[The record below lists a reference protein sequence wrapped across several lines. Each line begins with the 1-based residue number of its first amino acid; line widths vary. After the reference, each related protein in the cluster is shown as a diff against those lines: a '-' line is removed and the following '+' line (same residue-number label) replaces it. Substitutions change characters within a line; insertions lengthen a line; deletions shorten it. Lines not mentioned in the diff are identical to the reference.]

1 VKYNVALPVTLTT
14 LESGTAVPRPS
25 CESERRRAGTAHD
38 VGEIHG
44 GRKYANSID
53 SCWGSKNTSYAGTSD
68 LKPILL
74 VLSGGGIRA
83 MAFHAGVLRFL
94 AERNAMERVS
104 NISSV
109 SGGSLLVGLLMHQ
122 NQNQWPSSDQYK
134 NILHIQ
140 LRKIL
145 TTTSLEA
152 GMLQEFKRLSN
163 WKFAL
168 SRANVLARAIEN
180 IWGIRSTLDDLPAS
194 PSWSI
199 NATTAETGKRF
210 RFKGSELQD
219 WVLGSTRARGFPL
232 SDAMAVS
239 AAFPG
244 LIGPYV
250 LNSSAYTWDLPIY
263 GVTEDTRPAQE
274 RFKKI
279 HLYDGGVYDNLG
291 LEAFFDAGR
300 GPKPGMDGTIVVS
313 DAGAPLPTGFDLG
326 RFNIFRLKHVADIMS
341 DQVRSLRVRGL
352 VAHALKAPG
361 NAAYLRIGS
370 TANEFAKQFSITCPD
385 GTWMTKEQ
393 AAVASTF
400 PTRLI
405 RLTEENFDTL
415 ERHGYEAAAIGSLAF
430 HFV

>member
-1 VKYNVALPVTLTT
+1 M
-14 LESGTAVPRPS
+14 
-25 CESERRRAGTAHD
+25 
-38 VGEIHG
+38 
-44 GRKYANSID
+44 
-53 SCWGSKNTSYAGTSD
+53 
-68 LKPILL
+68 KPILL
-74 VLSGGGIRA
+74 ALSGGGIRA

-94 AERNAMERVS
+94 AENHAMERVS

-109 SGGSLLVGLLMHQ
+109 SGGSLVVGLLMHL
-122 NQNQWPSSDQYK
+122 NGNEWPSSSQYL
-134 NILHIQ
+134 NTSLAQ
-140 LRKIL
+140 LRERL

-152 GMLQEFKRLSN
+152 GVLREMTRPSN
-163 WKFAL
+163 WKYAL

-180 IWGIRSTLDDLPAS
+180 TWGIRSTLNKLPQE

-210 RFKGSELQD
+210 RFKDGEFHD
-219 WVLGSTRARGFPL
+219 WILGTGRTENFAL

-250 LNSSAYTWDLPIY
+250 LNTRDYKWDLPKY
-263 GVTEDTRPAQE
+263 GVTENTLPAQE

-300 GPKPGMDGTIVVS
+300 GPKEGMEGTIVVS

-326 RFNIFRLKHVADIMS
+326 RLNIFRLKHVADIMS

-352 VAHALKAPG
+352 VAHALKTPG
-361 NAAYLRIGS
+361 SAAYLRIGS
-370 TANEFAKQFSITCPD
+370 TADEFARQFEITCPE
-385 GTWMTKEQ
+385 GNWMTKEQ
-393 AAVASTF
+393 TAVASTF
-400 PTRLI
+400 PTRLMK
-405 RLTEENFDTL
+405 LTSEKFDIL
-415 ERHGYEAAAIGSLAF
+415 EQHGYEAAAVGDIKF
-430 HFV
+430 KFV

>member
-1 VKYNVALPVTLTT
+1 
-14 LESGTAVPRPS
+14 
-25 CESERRRAGTAHD
+25 
-38 VGEIHG
+38 
-44 GRKYANSID
+44 
-53 SCWGSKNTSYAGTSD
+53 

-83 MAFHAGVLRFL
+83 MAFHAGILRFL
-94 AERNAMERVS
+94 AERGALERIS

-109 SGGSLLVGLLMHQ
+109 SGGSLVVGLLMHL
-122 NQNQWPSSDQYK
+122 NGNRWPSSEQYL
-134 NILHIQ
+134 NTSLAQ
-140 LRKIL
+140 LRKML
-145 TTTSLEA
+145 TTTSLEV
-152 GMLQEFKRLSN
+152 GICRELKKPSN
-163 WKFAL
+163 WKYAL

-180 IWGIRSTLDDLPAS
+180 TWGIHSTLDELPTA

-210 RFKGSELQD
+210 RFKGGELRD
-219 WVLGSTRARGFPL
+219 WVLGSAQTHGFAL

-250 LNSSAYTWDLPIY
+250 LNCSDYKWDLPIY
-263 GVTEDTRPAQE
+263 QVNENTRPANE
-274 RFKKI
+274 RFKRI

-300 GPKPGMDGTIVVS
+300 GPKPDMDGTIVVS

-326 RFNIFRLKHVADIMS
+326 KFNIFRLKHVADIMS

-352 VAHALKAPG
+352 VAYALKVPG

-370 TANEFAKQFSITCPD
+370 TAEEFSKQFQIRCPEGD
-385 GTWMTKEQ
+385 FMTKEQ
-393 AAVASTF
+393 TAAASTF
-400 PTRLI
+400 PTRLMK
-405 RLTEENFDTL
+405 LTNENFDML
-415 ERHGYEAAAIGSLAF
+415 ERHGYEAAAVGKAAF
-430 HFV
+430 QFL

>member
-1 VKYNVALPVTLTT
+1 
-14 LESGTAVPRPS
+14 
-25 CESERRRAGTAHD
+25 
-38 VGEIHG
+38 
-44 GRKYANSID
+44 
-53 SCWGSKNTSYAGTSD
+53 
-68 LKPILL
+68 
-74 VLSGGGIRA
+74 

-94 AERNAMERVS
+94 AEHGAMERVS

-109 SGGSLLVGLLMHQ
+109 SGGSLAVGLLMHQ
-122 NQNQWPSSDQYK
+122 NQNRWPSSDEYL
-134 NILHIQ
+134 NVSLAQ
-140 LRKIL
+140 LRKTL
-145 TTTSLEA
+145 TTTSLET
-152 GMLQEFKRLSN
+152 GMWQELKRPAN
-163 WKFAL
+163 WKFVL
-168 SRANVLARAIEN
+168 SRANVLAQAIQN
-180 IWGIRSTLDDLPAS
+180 TWGIHSTLDDLPAT

-210 RFKGSELQD
+210 RFKGNELRD
-219 WVLGSTRARGFPL
+219 WVLGTTRARGFAL
-232 SDAMAVS
+232 SDAIAVS

-250 LNSSAYTWDLPIY
+250 LDNSAYTWDLPEY
-263 GVTEDTRPAQE
+263 GVIESMRPAHE

-300 GPKPGMDGTIVVS
+300 GPKSGMEGTIVVS

-370 TANEFAKQFSITCPD
+370 TADEFAKQFDITCPE
-385 GTWMTKEQ
+385 GAWMTKEQ
-393 AAVASTF
+393 TAVASTF
-400 PTRLI
+400 PTRLVK
-405 RLTEENFDTL
+405 LTEEHFDIL
-415 ERHGYEAAAIGSLAF
+415 ERHGYEAATVGAAVF

>member
-1 VKYNVALPVTLTT
+1 M
-14 LESGTAVPRPS
+14 
-25 CESERRRAGTAHD
+25 
-38 VGEIHG
+38 
-44 GRKYANSID
+44 
-53 SCWGSKNTSYAGTSD
+53 
-68 LKPILL
+68 KPILL
-74 VLSGGGIRA
+74 ALSGGGIRA

-94 AERNAMERVS
+94 AEQGGMERVS

-109 SGGSLLVGLLMHQ
+109 SGGSLVVGLLMHL
-122 NQNQWPSSDQYK
+122 NGNRWPSSDQYLR
-134 NILHIQ
+134 ISFAQ
-140 LRKIL
+140 LRKTL
-145 TTTSLEA
+145 TTSSLEA
-152 GMLQEFKRLSN
+152 GIFREFRKPSN
-163 WKFAL
+163 WKYAL
-168 SRANVLARAIEN
+168 SRANVLARAIETT
-180 IWGIRSTLDDLPAS
+180 WGIHSTLDDLPAA

-210 RFKGSELQD
+210 RFKGAELRD
-219 WVLGSTRARGFPL
+219 WVLGSAQTHGFAL

-250 LNSSAYTWDLPIY
+250 LDSSAYKWELPLY
-263 GVTEDTRPAQE
+263 GVTENTRPAQE

-326 RFNIFRLKHVADIMS
+326 RLNIHRLKHVADIMS

-352 VAHALKAPG
+352 VAHALKEPG

-370 TANEFAKQFSITCPD
+370 TADEFAKQFEIRCPE
-385 GTWMTKEQ
+385 GEWMTKEQ
-393 AAVASTF
+393 TAEASTF
-400 PTRLI
+400 PTRLMQ
-405 RLTEENFDTL
+405 LTLDKFDIL
-415 ERHGYEAAAIGSLAF
+415 ERHGYEAATVGAAAF
-430 HFV
+430 HFI

>member
-1 VKYNVALPVTLTT
+1 
-14 LESGTAVPRPS
+14 
-25 CESERRRAGTAHD
+25 
-38 VGEIHG
+38 
-44 GRKYANSID
+44 
-53 SCWGSKNTSYAGTSD
+53 
-68 LKPILL
+68 
-74 VLSGGGIRA
+74 

-94 AERNAMERVS
+94 AEHGGMERVS
-104 NISSV
+104 KISSV
-109 SGGSLLVGLLMHQ
+109 SGGSLVVGLLMHL
-122 NQNQWPSSDQYK
+122 NGNRWPSSDQYLG
-134 NILHIQ
+134 ISLAQ
-140 LRKIL
+140 LRKTL

-152 GMLQEFKRLSN
+152 GICRELKKPSN
-163 WKFAL
+163 WKYLL

-180 IWGIRSTLDDLPAS
+180 TWGIHSTLDDLSAV

-210 RFKGSELQD
+210 RFKGGEIRD
-219 WVLGSTRARGFPL
+219 WVLGSAQTHGFAL

-250 LNSSAYTWDLPIY
+250 LDCSAYKWELPVY
-263 GVTEDTRPAQE
+263 QVTEQTLPAHE

-300 GPKPGMDGTIVVS
+300 GQKPGMDGTIVVS

-326 RFNIFRLKHVADIMS
+326 RLNIYRLKHVADIMS

-352 VAHALKAPG
+352 MAHALKEPG

-370 TANEFAKQFSITCPD
+370 NADEFARQFDIQCPE
-385 GTWMTKEQ
+385 GAWMTKEQ
-393 AAVASTF
+393 TAEASTF
-400 PTRLI
+400 PTRLM
-405 RLTEENFDTL
+405 RLTEGKFDIL
-415 ERHGYEAAAIGSLAF
+415 ERHGYEAAAVGAAAF
-430 HFV
+430 HFI